1 LVDAPN
7 HDPYQYGTEL
17 YEQVTYSE
25 GAFILQNPA
34 PSTDWNAAF
43 LAGMNG
49 ALRAYESILRQKPS
63 EQSAFLDDLRQQRD
77 DGQLPSTV
85 ARLAQQRCK

>member
-1 LVDAPN
+1 VTTRN
-7 HDPYQYGTEL
+7 RWQI
-17 YEQVTYSE
+17 TYSE

-49 ALRAYESILRQKPS
+49 ALRAYESILKQKSS
-63 EQSAFLDDLRQQRD
+63 ETSSFLDDLRQQRD
-77 DGQLPSTV
+77 DGQLPNTV
-85 ARLAQQRCK
+85 AGLAKQRCK